1 MLYAYGDTRA
11 AACSRDNYERALKID
26 PQLPEAQLAR
36 GLYEQYIAKDLDQ
49 AMPDFE
55 AVVRLRP
62 NSPPAHTA
70 LGRAL
75 RKSGR
80 MDEALAHFQ
89 RAWELDPL
97 SNGGSHMVL
106 TTLAGLRRLPE
117 LLAARRL
124 YQQRFPSMAYAR
136 IEVARTE
143 GLIQHSLE
151 PLRLALRQ
159 YGGTLTPAE
168 HDRAEALL
176 AREEGRY
183 LDAARLIAASRVE
196 DPDELLDRDV
206 DLGFLYWAAGKQEE
220 SQRRFR
226 SAEQRAQALLK
237 QDPGETGPLEPLAL
251 AQSMLGEHAAA
262 LAAIDRR
269 RMEYPEDRDPVNGP
283 GMSFLRSIILV
294 RAGRAAEGYAEVAR
308 LLRVP
313 FGSPMS

>member
-1 MLYAYGDTRA
+1 
-11 AACSRDNYERALKID
+11 
-26 PQLPEAQLAR
+26 
-36 GLYEQYIAKDLDQ
+36 
-49 AMPDFE
+49 
-55 AVVRLRP
+55 
-62 NSPPAHTA
+62 
-70 LGRAL
+70 
-75 RKSGR
+75 
-80 MDEALAHFQ
+80 
-89 RAWELDPL
+89 
-97 SNGGSHMVL
+97 
-106 TTLAGLRRLPE
+106 
-117 LLAARRL
+117 
-124 YQQRFPSMAYAR
+124 MAYAR

-143 GLIQHSLE
+143 GLIQHSVE

-176 AREEGRY
+176 ARNEGRY
-183 LDAARLIAASRVE
+183 LDAAKLIAASRVD
-196 DPDELLDRDV
+196 DPDELLDRDL

-237 QDPGETGPLEPLAL
+237 QDPGATGALEPLAL

-262 LAAIDRR
+262 LATIDRR

-283 GMSFLRSIILV
+283 WMSFLRSIVLV

-313 FGSPMS
+313 FGSPMSYWFDDGPGYLLLIVKDDRHYDQIVQNPPRL